1 MNDEYAI
8 LAAKTEYREAYNN
21 ANVDRLLAVFAPEF
35 TDWSEGEPSFDGK
48 DSQLALRLRT
58 QKLFQIFKVQMQ
70 VTIIAVTV
78 KGDFAYDCG
87 SHNIRLTNKNT
98 GETAET
104 RYRYF
109 ETWKKQSGT
118 WKIDCIITNK
128 ALPPRMLPEVN
139 VPGAAVKTGSQANT

>member
-58 QKLFQIFKVQMQ
+58 EKLFQCFNVQMQ
-70 VTIIAVTV
+70 VTIIAVIV
-78 KGDFAYDCG
+78 KAT
-87 SHNIRLTNKNT
+87 SPM
-98 GETAET
+98 TADRT
-104 RYRYF
+104 RSVSPTR
-109 ETWKKQSGT
+109 TPAKLLKPGT
-118 WKIDCIITNK
+118 AISKLGRN
-128 ALPPRMLPEVN
+128 R
-139 VPGAAVKTGSQANT
+139 

>member
-58 QKLFQIFKVQMQ
+58 EKLFQCFNVQMQ
-70 VTIIAVTV
+70 VTIIAVIV

-87 SHNIRLTNKNT
+87 SHKIRLTNKNT

-109 ETWKKQSGT
+109 ETWEKQSGT
-118 WKIDCIITNK
+118 WKIDYIITNK
-128 ALPPRMLPEVN
+128 ALPPRMLPES
-139 VPGAAVKTGSQANT
+139 TSRSLL